1 MLGFLRKIF
10 LAHWP
15 YVFGSSL
22 VWMCRIL
29 NFECLFWF
37 FPLRLS
43 VENNNKYLILKIQH
57 VQIDVLPRTLEKIV
71 AYLIMF
77 YHMYIWWNEISPYPT
92 FPLSSPMAVECSVA
106 QFWQSR
112 PSHPSIRNWEILPRF
127 RVRELSNGWG
137 TLYHWVDTLIY
148 CSWRKTFNSS
158 IFIRIDMN
166 RLYKH
171 TVTLVIW
178 AFPFCTSL
186 SPDRVTRYLQIGK
199 QVKKLVC
206 RFNAA

>member
-1 MLGFLRKIF
+1 MLERIFVLFRQGKKTRIPSLYLRQLIN
-10 LAHWP
+10 LD
-15 YVFGSSL
+15 VS
-22 VWMCRIL
+22 
-29 NFECLFWF
+29 NFEFWMF
-37 FPLRLS
+37 VLIFSSAHLS
-43 VENNNKYLILKIQH
+43 VENNNKYSIFKIQA
-57 VQIDVLPRTLEKIV
+57 VQINELPRTLEKIV

-77 YHMYIWWNEISPYPT
+77 YHMYIWWNEITPHPT

-178 AFPFCTSL
+178 AFSFAHL
-186 SPDRVTRYLQIGK
+186 FRLIE
-199 QVKKLVC
+199 
-206 RFNAA
+206 